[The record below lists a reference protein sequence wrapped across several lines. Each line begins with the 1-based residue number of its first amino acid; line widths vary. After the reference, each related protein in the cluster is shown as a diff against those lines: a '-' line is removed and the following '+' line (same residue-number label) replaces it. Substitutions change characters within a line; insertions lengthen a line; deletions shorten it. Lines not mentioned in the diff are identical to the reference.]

1 MNIFTSC
8 QKQTKYDKEVKVEYI
23 PAHFSLNLPIT
34 DPERIYE
41 MYLDDERIPSLH
53 EEMMKMR
60 NLRKLA
66 LSDMLV
72 DDWKKSEKIINSFDK
87 LKTLILDENHF
98 KSLPFDP
105 GKLES
110 LKYLDISYNDKFNV
124 QENLY
129 KLSQCNNLEELVVSG
144 LQMKT
149 FPDEILNLKN
159 LKTLAFGDYEDFN
172 YQKGFELL
180 SKHSNLEYID
190 VGYANLNP
198 LPKSFAKLKLKKL
211 GIYDCNIDLNELL
224 NVTKNWSNLEQLAL
238 GDIHLKVLPETIKDH
253 KNITT
258 IWLFDNRHLN
268 HKKVFKQLSHLPGL
282 EELDISNT
290 IRQEQHKRFVMPEE
304 LAGLK
309 NLKRLD
315 LVTSHNLVFDSLF
328 DVLVRLPKLEQLN
341 LKNSKAYVDDNFN
354 YKVLPASIKE
364 LQNLKELNL
373 ENTSYDIL
381 KNVDELPELEK
392 LNWSDCGMGK
402 IPDVIFKTTS
412 LKSLNLNDDKLK
424 NLPEEIGNLKNLVHL
439 DLGNNQLKDLPE
451 SITKLKKL
459 RYLNLMG
466 THIAESKEKRKE
478 IEQMLPNTLIFF
490 GEYEAYE
497 PI

>member
-1 MNIFTSC
+1 
-8 QKQTKYDKEVKVEYI
+8 
-23 PAHFSLNLPIT
+23 
-34 DPERIYE
+34 
-41 MYLDDERIPSLH
+41 
-53 EEMMKMR
+53 MKMR

-144 LQMKT
+144 LQLKT
-149 FPDEILNLKN
+149 FPEEILNLKN
-159 LKTLAFGDYEDFN
+159 LKTLAFGDYEGFN
-172 YQKGFELL
+172 YQEGFELL

-190 VGYANLNP
+190 VGYAKLNP
-198 LPKSFAKLKLKKL
+198 LPISFTKLNLKKL

-224 NVTKNWSNLEQLAL
+224 NVTKNWSNLEHLAL

-282 EELDISNT
+282 EELDISST
-290 IRQEQHKRFVMPEE
+290 IRQEQHKRFVMPAE

-315 LVTSHNLVFDSLF
+315 MVTSHNLVFDSLF
-328 DVLVRLPKLEQLN
+328 DVLVRLPKLEHLN
-341 LKNSKAYVDDNFN
+341 ISDCSSEGYIVQFPD
-354 YKVLPASIKE
+354 VLHKMK
-364 LQNLKELNL
+364 NLKELDMSYLGPNPFDKV
-373 ENTSYDIL
+373 TSMPPNIEKIKYT
-381 KNVDELPELEK
+381 NAYFDEK
-392 LNWSDCGMGK
+392 YK
-402 IPDVIFKTTS
+402 IQKVIFTATS
-412 LKSLNLNDDKLK
+412 LKSLNLNSCELKKL
-424 NLPEEIGNLKNLVHL
+424 PAEIGNLKNLVNL